1 MNKQLKHYEN
11 TLSTGMLCNVTRR
24 SHTLLAIVLLGG
36 LFGCSVQAPLR
47 SVDENHPIKKGS
59 LAVISGSH
67 HGGDIFLAEQ
77 VTQKLAGSK
86 RFSVLSQQDIA
97 RQIQDYPVL
106 IEMQD
111 SSLIRENDEKATWFS
126 PAGKVSLDA
135 IQAKLGVDYLLVL
148 WVPKIVRE
156 TPISLHGGEYYQV
169 YPVGNLLEYPA
180 GHVVGASRLHTGE
193 TIVWITARHKPSGER
208 IENLIEE
215 AAEKIAASLNDMS
228 ANGR

>member
-1 MNKQLKHYEN
+1 MSHVL
-11 TLSTGMLCNVTRR
+11 RR
-24 SHTLLAIVLLGG
+24 MYALPVIALLAG

-47 SVDENHPIKKGS
+47 IVDDSHPIKNGS

-67 HGGDIFLAEQ
+67 RGGDIFLAEQ
-77 VTQKLAGSK
+77 VTRKLAASK
-86 RFSVLSQQDIA
+86 RFRVLSQLEIA

-106 IEMQD
+106 VEMQD
-111 SSLIRENDEKATWFS
+111 SSLISEKDEKASWFS

-148 WVPKIVRE
+148 WIPKIVRE
-156 TPISLHGGEYYQV
+156 TPISLHGGEFFQV

-180 GHVVGASRLHTGE
+180 GRVVGASRLHTGE
-193 TIVWITARHKPSGER
+193 TIVWITTKNKSSGER

-228 ANGR
+228 AKAR